1 MKKWLFFLLVVL
13 TWTFAGFAQSKDSVY
28 IIKDEKVLAHTSIK
42 DQYKSGTC
50 WSFSGISFIE
60 SEILRSAKGEYN
72 LSEAF
77 IIRYAYLEKAIRYVR
92 FQGKTNF
99 GAGGAFHDVIYII
112 KKYGIVPE
120 EVYPGLNYGTD
131 KFDHRELD
139 EVLKAYVDAIVKN
152 PGQQLST
159 AWING
164 FNGILDAYFGK
175 VPQEF
180 EYKGKKYT
188 PQTFAASLG
197 LNWDD
202 YVEITSFTHHPYYTG
217 FVFELPDNWLHDIVY
232 NVTLDDLA
240 QIIDNALQK
249 GYTIA
254 WASDVSEKGFSWRN
268 GLAIIPDEK
277 REDLTGSERERWEKL
292 TDEEKKKQLYSF
304 ETYIPEI
311 KPTIELRQKWFDNYQ
326 TTDDHGMHIV
336 GSARDEKGNVYYKV
350 KNSWAE
356 TGKYKGYLYA
366 SRTFVLMKTTDIMIH
381 KDAIPSDIRKKLKL

>member
-1 MKKWLFFLLVVL
+1 MKKCLFSLLVIL
-13 TWTFAGFAQSKDSVY
+13 THTLIGLSQGKDSVY
-28 IIKDEKVLAHTSIK
+28 VIKDEKVLAHTSIK

-50 WSFSGISFIE
+50 WSFSGLSFVE
-60 SEILRSAKGEYN
+60 SEILRVGKGEYN

-77 IIRYAYLEKAIRYVR
+77 IIRFAYLEKAIRYVR
-92 FQGKTNF
+92 FQGKVNF
-99 GAGGAFHDVIYII
+99 GAGGAFHDVIFII

-120 EVYPGLNYGTD
+120 EIYPGLNYGTD

-139 EVLKAYVDAIVKN
+139 EVLKAYVEAIVKN

-188 PQTFAASLG
+188 PQSFAASLG

-202 YVEITSFTHHPYYTG
+202 YVEITSFTHHPYYTS

-232 NVTLDDLA
+232 NVSLNDLA
-240 QIIDNALQK
+240 TIIDNALQK
-249 GYTIA
+249 GYTVA
-254 WASDVSEKGFSWRN
+254 WASDVSEKSFSWKN
-268 GLAIIPDEK
+268 GLAILPDEK

-292 TDEEKKKQLYSF
+292 SEEEKRKQLYSF
-304 ETYIPEI
+304 ETYIPEM
-311 KPTIELRQKWFDNYQ
+311 KPSVELRQKWFDNYQ

-336 GSARDEKGNVYYKV
+336 GIAKDERGNVYYKV

-366 SRTFVLMKTTDIMIH
+366 SRTFVLMKTTDIMVH
-381 KDAIPSDIRKKLKL
+381 KDVIPTDIRKKLKL